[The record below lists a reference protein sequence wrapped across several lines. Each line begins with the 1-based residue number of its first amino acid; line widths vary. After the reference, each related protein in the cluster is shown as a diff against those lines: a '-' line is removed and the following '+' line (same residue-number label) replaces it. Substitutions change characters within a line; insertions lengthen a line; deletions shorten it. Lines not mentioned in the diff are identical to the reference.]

1 MDSTY
6 LYRVQQIEDT
16 LITPTLI
23 MEEYPKFKDFE
34 YGELVLSLSLYYI
47 IDDFNND
54 HEPLINRLSQIFC
67 TSTLLLSVI

>member
-1 MDSTY
+1 
-6 LYRVQQIEDT
+6 
-16 LITPTLI
+16 

-67 TSTLLLSVI
+67 TSTLLLPVI